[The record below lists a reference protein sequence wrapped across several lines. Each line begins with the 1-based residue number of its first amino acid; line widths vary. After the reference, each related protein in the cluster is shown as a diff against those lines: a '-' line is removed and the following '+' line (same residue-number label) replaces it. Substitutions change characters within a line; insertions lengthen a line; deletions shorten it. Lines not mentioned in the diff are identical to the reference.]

1 MQLAR
6 LLTVSAPIPSPSSR
20 HAAWSPR
27 KKRWFKLHMK
37 KWGLFGTLVDVEKIK
52 ARKLHLVMYGCFG
65 TEVDADIIEARKQ
78 ALRDWWTPARRQAAS
93 ERWTPEMRKEKSD
106 AEKARWTPEM
116 RQAASERWTP
126 DMRKTASKRE
136 KARWTPEMRQTASDA
151 WTPDMRQ
158 AASDAWTPE
167 MRQEASERW
176 TQEMRQ
182 AASDAWTPEMRQA
195 ASDAWT
201 PEMRQT
207 ASDWWTDA
215 RRDDHSDFM
224 AKWFSDEEEGAGRR
238 EAMGMSAYLAAAAK
252 RGDPNP
258 PAPICLPAGTHCPAC
273 GNALGNRVVINIEV
287 QAAQGYVMSRILFA
301 CPHKTCG
308 SRPYITDY
316 TKRAAVLAT
325 IPDGEGGD
333 ALEKA
338 IVERM
343 VLAVDRFNC
352 ALAKKKGAA
361 SKPYLL
367 PAIVTL
373 GKVAAKK
380 MAQRPR
386 ADDIVVAENGEE
398 IFRGCLRCGGQK
410 TWQWFKGPEGPRT
423 LCSTCG
429 TRFKKGLPFNK
440 PQRV

>member
-1 MQLAR
+1 
-6 LLTVSAPIPSPSSR
+6 
-20 HAAWSPR
+20 
-27 KKRWFKLHMK
+27 
-37 KWGLFGTLVDVEKIK
+37 
-52 ARKLHLVMYGCFG
+52 
-65 TEVDADIIEARKQ
+65 
-78 ALRDWWTPARRQAAS
+78 
-93 ERWTPEMRKEKSD
+93 
-106 AEKARWTPEM
+106 
-116 RQAASERWTP
+116 
-126 DMRKTASKRE
+126 
-136 KARWTPEMRQTASDA
+136 
-151 WTPDMRQ
+151 
-158 AASDAWTPE
+158 
-167 MRQEASERW
+167 
-176 TQEMRQ
+176 
-182 AASDAWTPEMRQA
+182 
-195 ASDAWT
+195 
-201 PEMRQT
+201 
-207 ASDWWTDA
+207 
-215 RRDDHSDFM
+215 
-224 AKWFSDEEEGAGRR
+224 
-238 EAMGMSAYLAAAAK
+238 
-252 RGDPNP
+252 P

-287 QAAQGYVMSRILFA
+287 QAAQGYVMSRILFS

-308 SRPYITDY
+308 SRPFITDY

>member
-1 MQLAR
+1 MVQ
-6 LLTVSAPIPSPSSR
+6 
-20 HAAWSPR
+20 
-27 KKRWFKLHMK
+27 
-37 KWGLFGTLVDVEKIK
+37 
-52 ARKLHLVMYGCFG
+52 YGCFG
-65 TEVDADIIEARKQ
+65 TEVDADVIEARKQ

-93 ERWTPEMRKEKSD
+93 ERWTPKMRKEKSD

-116 RQAASERWTP
+116 C
-126 DMRKTASKRE
+126 
-136 KARWTPEMRQTASDA
+136 QTASDA

-158 AASDAWTPE
+158 TASDAWTE
-167 MRQEASERW
+167 
-176 TQEMRQ
+176 EMRQ
-182 AASDAWTPEMRQA
+182 AESDREKARWTP
-195 ASDAWT
+195 D
-201 PEMRQT
+201 MRQT

-215 RRDDHSDFM
+215 RRDDNSDFM
-224 AKWFSDEEEGAGRR
+224 AKWFSDEEEGAARR

-273 GNALGNRVVINIEV
+273 GNALGNRVILNIEV
-287 QAAQGYVMSRILFA
+287 QAAQGYVMSRILFS

-308 SRPYITDY
+308 SRPFITDY

-361 SKPYLL
+361 FKPFLL

-380 MAQRPR
+380 KPAGRKAYTRWTKAQETELARLVELHGVGSWTR
-386 ADDIVVAENGEE
+386 IMEAGRDVFGADRTAVNLKDKWRVLTKA
-398 IFRGCLRCGGQK
+398 RG
-410 TWQWFKGPEGPRT
+410 
-423 LCSTCG
+423 
-429 TRFKKGLPFNK
+429 
-440 PQRV
+440 